1 MNSVTKTTDIFSKLA
16 YTRLD
21 EYCSRI
27 EESGK
32 ECHVSV
38 IASAQAWIRLEVG
51 PMFVDFIAPTWAE
64 LYEQLTSIPL
74 Y

>member
-1 MNSVTKTTDIFSKLA
+1 MNSADKFVDAFRKLA
-16 YTRLD
+16 CNMLE
-21 EYCSRI
+21 EYCDRI

-51 PMFVDFIAPTWAE
+51 PMFVDFVAPTWAD